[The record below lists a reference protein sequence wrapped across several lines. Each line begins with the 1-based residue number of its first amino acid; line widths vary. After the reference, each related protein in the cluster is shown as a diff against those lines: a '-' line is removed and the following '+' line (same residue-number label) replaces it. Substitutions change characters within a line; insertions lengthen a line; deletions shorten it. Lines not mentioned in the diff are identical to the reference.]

1 MAATS
6 SRNVH
11 GTVRSSFAVGTG
23 GFGLLLSFST
33 KIGVLVG
40 VVVVAIGLDLKC
52 TASLGRRGGHIL
64 GGRRWWWRG
73 QKRMTLTGC
82 RRR

>member
-23 GFGLLLSFST
+23 GFGLLLSFSA
-33 KIGVLVG
+33 KIAVLVGSTG

-64 GGRRWWWRG
+64 GGRRCWRRG
-73 QKRMTLTGC
+73 
-82 RRR
+82 